1 MRELD
6 RNGREILVVDDD
18 PDQAH
23 TFAALLKELGHAAEY
38 VTSPQAVLDMAKR
51 MKPWLIFLDISM
63 PGANGWE
70 LAPVLKRELGHD
82 AVRLVAVSGYGDP
95 EHHHRSRQAG
105 FDAHVQ
111 KPVDLDLLQSILAQ
125 MMPEPRKG

>member
-70 LAPVLKRELGHD
+70 LAPVLKRELGHH
-82 AVRLVAVSGYGDP
+82 AVRLVAVAATAIPSTT
-95 EHHHRSRQAG
+95 SVA
-105 FDAHVQ
+105 A
-111 KPVDLDLLQSILAQ
+111 KPVLT
-125 MMPEPRKG
+125 

>member
-6 RNGREILVVDDD
+6 RSGREILVVDDD
-18 PDQAH
+18 HDQAH
-23 TFAALLKELGHAAEY
+23 TFAALLTQLGHAAQY
-38 VTSPQAVLDMAKR
+38 VTSPQAVVDIAR
-51 MKPWLIFLDISM
+51 RIKPWLIFLDIGM
-63 PGANGWE
+63 PGASGWE

-95 EHHHRSRQAG
+95 EHHQRSRQAG

-111 KPVDLDLLQSILAQ
+111 KPLDIDLLQSILAQ
-125 MMPEPRKG
+125 MKLIED

>member
-6 RNGREILVVDDD
+6 RHGREILVVDDD

-23 TFAALLKELGHAAEY
+23 TFAALLKDLGHAVEY

-82 AVRLVAVSGYGDP
+82 AVRLVAVSGHGDP
-95 EHHHRSRQAG
+95 EHHQRSRQAG

-111 KPVDLDLLQSILAQ
+111 KPVDMHLLQSILAQ
-125 MMPEPRKG
+125 MK